1 MSKKKILLLS
11 DDLRLTSGIATV
23 SRDMVLGTVK
33 QYDWVQIGAAIN
45 HPDKGK
51 VLDLSE
57 DCKKLTGVE
66 DSSVKLYCND
76 GYGDSLLIRRMLEL
90 EKPDAILHF
99 TDPRFWGW
107 LYNMEHEIRTK
118 IPLMYLNIWD
128 GAGLV
133 GSSSTDPMW
142 NKEAYSSCDLLMAI
156 SKQTYGINH
165 RVLEVFGEKT
175 DGGRITYVPHGINTS
190 MYHPINETESEKHHQ
205 WDELQ
210 EENKKF
216 RADNPNRFVVMWNNR
231 NIHRK
236 HPGDVVLAY
245 RHFCDLVDKNGG
257 DAKKDCLLYMH
268 TTPVDNNGTDL
279 LAVVNQLCNDYP
291 VAFNESIT
299 SSDNLNIKYNLAD
312 IVINMSSN
320 EGFGLSTAEALSAG
334 TPIVVNVTGGLQD
347 QCGFI
352 NPETNDYF
360 TPDDYIKIH
369 TLHDNRTWQGL
380 KHGSWVKPVWPSNL
394 SLQGSVP
401 TPYIFDD
408 RCDYRDIGDAMYEWY
423 KLSKEERKEC
433 GLAGRKYIMDEKI
446 GMSRENMCERVI
458 SSIDN
463 IFDNFKPR
471 ERFELFLV

>member
-1 MSKKKILLLS
+1 
-11 DDLRLTSGIATV
+11 
-23 SRDMVLGTVK
+23 
-33 QYDWVQIGAAIN
+33 
-45 HPDKGK
+45 
-51 VLDLSE
+51 
-57 DCKKLTGVE
+57 
-66 DSSVKLYCND
+66 
-76 GYGDSLLIRRMLEL
+76 
-90 EKPDAILHF
+90 
-99 TDPRFWGW
+99 
-107 LYNMEHEIRTK
+107 
-118 IPLMYLNIWD
+118 
-128 GAGLV
+128 
-133 GSSSTDPMW
+133 
-142 NKEAYSSCDLLMAI
+142 
-156 SKQTYGINH
+156 
-165 RVLEVFGEKT
+165 
-175 DGGRITYVPHGINTS
+175 
-190 MYHPINETESEKHHQ
+190 
-205 WDELQ
+205 
-210 EENKKF
+210 
-216 RADNPNRFVVMWNNR
+216 MWNNR

>member
-23 SRDMVLGTVK
+23 SRDIVLGTVK
-33 QYDWVQIGAAIN
+33 HFDWIQVGAAIN

-51 VLDLSE
+51 VLDLSD
-57 DCKKLTGVE
+57 DCKRLTGVE
-66 DSSVKLYCND
+66 DSSVKVFCND
-76 GYGDSLLIRRMLEL
+76 GYGDSMLLRRMIDN

-107 LYNMEHEIRTK
+107 LYNMEHEIRSK
-118 IPLMYLNIWD
+118 IPLFYLNIWD

-133 GSSSTDPMW
+133 GENPTDPMW

-165 RVLEVFGEKT
+165 RVLERFNQHT
-175 DGGRITYVPHGINTS
+175 DKGRITYVPHGINTD
-190 MYHPINETESEKHHQ
+190 MYHPINESYTVTHNQ
-205 WDELQ
+205 WDDFVK
-210 EENKKF
+210 ENDKL
-216 RADNPNRFVVMWNNR
+216 RADNPNRFIVMWNNR

-245 RHFCDLVDKNGG
+245 RHMCDLVNKNGG

-268 TTPVDNNGTDL
+268 TSPVDNNGTDL
-279 LAVVNQLCNDYP
+279 FAVVNEICRDYP
-291 VAFNESIT
+291 VAFSESVT
-299 SSDNLNIKYNLAD
+299 SSEILNIKYNIAD
-312 IVINMSSN
+312 VVVNMASN
-320 EGFGLSTAEALSAG
+320 EGFGLGTAEALSAG

-352 NPETNDYF
+352 NPKTNKYF
-360 TPDDYIKIH
+360 TEDDYIKVH
-369 TLHDNRTWQGL
+369 TLHDNREWSDL
-380 KHGSWVKPVWPSNL
+380 KHGEWVKPVWPSNI

-408 RCDYRDIGDAMYEWY
+408 RADYRDIGDALYEWY
-423 KLSKEERKEC
+423 KTPKEERKRC
-433 GLAGRKYIMDEKI
+433 GLEGRKYLMKEEV
-446 GMSRENMCERVI
+446 GMSREHMCQRVVD
-458 SSIDN
+458 SMN
-463 IFDNFKPR
+463 TAFDNFVKR